1 MTIEDLCATI
11 KSSLPTL
18 KGARTGKTINH
29 KLVEA
34 FQENIKDELNK
45 APNGYD
51 WEIEWQVKGRSE
63 RDSIDIFGQPSKAK
77 SGSLSMIT
85 SKTVIAPNWII
96 EIDAT
101 RSDQVSQ
108 KLLSRIALWGLDKPI
123 QYVAILYPDT
133 QNGKSA
139 CEKYLRYGNAVLQK
153 INKYSSVI
161 GLFVEPAT
169 GVIEIL
175 QFSESNHFEVNGK
188 EYKSMTQAA
197 AEAIKEYLSKHHV
210 SYKQLQQRW
219 GKYVLDKKGPSRYK
233 NLNVTTADGVTVHTY
248 TQFRQYGLCSYWA
261 DFEKLC
267 KKNGIK
273 VSKMRKLYIGGI
285 PPYTFMV

>member
-1 MTIEDLCATI
+1 MTIEVLCAAI
-11 KSSLPTL
+11 KSSLPVL
-18 KGARTGKTINH
+18 KGARTGKTIDH
-29 KLVEA
+29 KLVEV
-34 FQENIKDELNK
+34 FQESIKDELNK
-45 APNGYD
+45 SPNCYD
-51 WEIEWQVKGRSE
+51 WEKEWKAKGRSE
-63 RDSIDIFGQPSKAK
+63 RDSIDVFGQPSK
-77 SGSLSMIT
+77 GSPIG
-85 SKTVIAPNWII
+85 PNWII

-108 KLLSRIALWGLDKPI
+108 KLLSRIALWGLGNPI

-153 INKYSSVI
+153 INKNSSVTGI
-161 GLFVEPAT
+161 FVDPAT
-169 GVIEIL
+169 GVIELL
-175 QFSESNHFEVNGK
+175 QFSQSNHFEVNGK
-188 EYKSMTQAA
+188 ECKSMTQAA
-197 AEAIKEYLSKHHV
+197 AEAIKDYLDKNRV

-233 NLNVTTADGVTVHTY
+233 NINTTTSDGVTVHTY

-261 DFEKLC
+261 VFEKLC

-273 VSKMRKLYIGGI
+273 VSKMRMLYTGSI
-285 PPYTFMV
+285 PPYTYIV